1 MYGRRGLLAAVCK
14 QLYPHVGELERCS
27 KILDASFALTR
38 RPRDKRRYGR
48 STRNFGLQNEGI
60 LGCALG

>member
-14 QLYPHVGELERCS
+14 QLYPHVGELERWR
-27 KILDASFALTR
+27 KILVASFALTR

-48 STRNFGLQNEGI
+48 STRNFSL
-60 LGCALG
+60 